1 MSKWFLQDFNTSA
14 VARDQKLDQMIANQT
29 QMSVTMKQWVSTMD
43 KENKSIDALTI
54 ALNAV

>member
-1 MSKWFLQDFNTSA
+1 MLIELQEFNNSA

-29 QMSVTMKQWVSTMD
+29 QMSDTMKQWVSTMD